1 MWKQYIQSA
10 RQYFAGLDRT
20 NYRIG
25 FFGQLQSC
33 RSRWAEQLWKNIC
46 WSNMPVQRDMAG
58 TVSGLRGC
66 PLKSTYLL
74 YLKPLFCLIL
84 TIMIQRKSAEHKIVH
99 GKVVVL
105 DELYNFEK
113 TLIGQIWLCGEKWPF
128 YYFLARMTGIHFLRK
143 YCRRPPL

>member
-1 MWKQYIQSA
+1 
-10 RQYFAGLDRT
+10 
-20 NYRIG
+20 
-25 FFGQLQSC
+25 
-33 RSRWAEQLWKNIC
+33 
-46 WSNMPVQRDMAG
+46 MAG

-84 TIMIQRKSAEHKIVH
+84 TIMIQRKSAEQKIVN

-113 TLIGQIWLCGEKWPF
+113 TLIGQICLCGEKSPD
-128 YYFLARMTGIHFLRK
+128 YYLYSKYDWYTFLKKIL
-143 YCRRPPL
+143 